1 MDSKLLNFKTYNW
14 DNWDNS
20 KLIVGTIENRLT
32 PPAPVSQTMGARL
45 LRDLPRL
52 ACCSVLETTLLTWTN
67 FHVLDSC
74 FLEYFLLGYV
84 KFGQK

>member
-1 MDSKLLNFKTYNW
+1 MNENGFKTYNW
-14 DNWDNS
+14 DKRKN
-20 KLIVGTIENRLT
+20 KEIVGTIENRLT

-67 FHVLDSC
+67 FLVFILD
-74 FLEYFLLGYV
+74 FLNIIIV
-84 KFGQK
+84 VFGQK